1 MSPAETVVMIG
12 WPLLALLLANVA
24 VPYAAAGRRVQPA
37 PPGQPL
43 GPGQPVGPA
52 PKPDS
57 TTGCGAH
64 STARGRRIEG
74 ASPERRREA
83 RVRAAS
89 SGRALGR
96 DRAARVDGRPH
107 GHTGHRG
114 RRHGYWFA
122 GRVERR
128 AAAPPC
134 DAVTGA
140 IPELIDLI
148 RLALDSGCTIPLAFN
163 AIAGRYQGPLA
174 GDLAVVARDL
184 AEGQGTA
191 NALEGLLARVGEP
204 VRPLCAALLAGE
216 RYGLPTAAM
225 LDALAIEARAT
236 RRRYD
241 EQRARR
247 LPITMLFPLIT
258 CTLPA
263 FALLTVVPL
272 LASGLQAVRW

>member
-1 MSPAETVVMIG
+1 MSPAETVVTIG
-12 WPLLALLLANVA
+12 WPLLAVLLANVV
-24 VPYAAAGRRVQPA
+24 VPHAPAGRRVQPA
-37 PPGQPL
+37 RP
-43 GPGQPVGPA
+43 GPA
-52 PKPDS
+52 
-57 TTGCGAH
+57 AH
-64 STARGRRIEG
+64 PRSGGPIRQPAAVFVRLLVATVSRVLPQGVAAKLASVPPRRVGLMAAVGLLGLLVAPTATPGIAVVAWLLVRRQN
-74 ASPERRREA
+74 RKA
-83 RVRAAS
+83 RQRS
-89 SGRALGR
+89 R
-96 DRAARVDGRPH
+96 
-107 GHTGHRG
+107 
-114 RRHGYWFA
+114 
-122 GRVERR
+122 
-128 AAAPPC
+128 
-134 DAVTGA
+134 DAVTRA

-148 RLALDSGCTIPLAFN
+148 RLALDSGCTIPLAFI
-163 AIAGRYQGPLA
+163 AIAGRYQGSLA

-184 AEGQGTA
+184 TEGQGTA